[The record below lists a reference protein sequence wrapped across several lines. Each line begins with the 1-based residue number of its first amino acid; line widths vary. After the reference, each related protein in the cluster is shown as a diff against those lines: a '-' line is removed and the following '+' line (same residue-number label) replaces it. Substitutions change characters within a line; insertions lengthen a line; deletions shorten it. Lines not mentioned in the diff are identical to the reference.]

1 MLIEIYSDFACPFCY
16 IGKTNL
22 EQALKDFAHK
32 DDVTIVYKSFQL
44 NPNAPKHTDLNAY
57 DLFAKSHGMK
67 VEDAK
72 ARLNQIQNHAKTSGL
87 TFNYD
92 IMKMTNTIDAH
103 RLYKYAQ
110 TKTDSKN
117 LMDALL
123 KGYFTEGADLSN
135 KEDLLTIAQSN
146 GLNEDEVRKLLESDD
161 YFNDVENDVKEAHS
175 LGINSVPFFVIDKKY
190 GISGGQPKEYF
201 LQALDQIH
209 QESQI
214 EEPENMSCG
223 IDGC

>member
-22 EQALKDFAHK
+22 EQALHEFAHK

-44 NPNAPKHTDLNAY
+44 NPNAPKHTDMNAY

-67 VEDAK
+67 LEDAK
-72 ARLNQIQNHAKTSGL
+72 TRLNQIKQHATASGL

-92 IMKMTNTIDAH
+92 IMKMTNTMDAH

-110 TKTDSKN
+110 TQMDAKA

-123 KGYFTEGADLSN
+123 KGYFTKGADLSN
-135 KEDLLTIAQSN
+135 KEDLLTISN
-146 GLNEDEVRKLLESDD
+146 QMGLDETEVREVLNSDAFLNEVKSD
-161 YFNDVENDVKEAHS
+161 FQEAKD
-175 LGINSVPFFVIDKKY
+175 LGINSVPFFVIDRKY
-190 GISGGQPKEYF
+190 GISGGQPKDYF

-209 QESQI
+209 QESQV
-214 EEPENMSCG
+214 EEPENLSCG